1 MADFQI
7 STSNPAVSA
16 MTELALSGNPTSALS
31 ATASGTPQNWYIHTQ
46 FFHGMYV
53 RNAEYNTTT
62 SSTQQAPHVSF
73 NQIDLNYTVQTNDE
87 VMVSATYPGEKFIPQ
102 TLYVNSDSTTGGFGN
117 SGVIQTS
124 SVGYIRRAAVPG
136 EDPSGA
142 CTFEG
147 NKILD
152 KLPGAYQP
160 AYDTSTTIAARLY
173 SLAGQLPLDCS
184 SFLTSLVKV

>member
-1 MADFQI
+1 MADYQI
-7 STSNPAVSA
+7 TTSLVSGT
-16 MTELALSGNPTSALS
+16 TEIALSGNPTSALS
-31 ATASGTPQNWYIHTQ
+31 ATTSGTPQNWYIHTQ

-53 RNAEYNTTT
+53 RNCEYNTTT
-62 SSTQQAPHVSF
+62 SSTMQAPHVSF

-87 VMVSATYPGEKFIPQ
+87 VITSATYPGEKWIPQ
-102 TLYVNSDSTTGGFGN
+102 LLYITSDSTTGGFGT
-117 SGVIQTS
+117 SGTISTS
-124 SVGYIRRAAVPG
+124 AVGYIRRAAILG
-136 EDPSGA
+136 EDPSGV
-142 CTFEG
+142 CVFEG

-184 SFLTSLVKV
+184 SFLASLVKV